1 LKVELVYLYYQ
12 GRVGSK
18 ITFPEP
24 ALSLS
29 SGLIGI
35 GPDDRDGAG
44 LNVGVQEFIE
54 SAGNAITV

>member
-1 LKVELVYLYYQ
+1 M
-12 GRVGSK
+12 GSK
-18 ITFPEP
+18 ITFPKP